1 MELHRGVGNRIGEAQ
16 ALNAIGELALSATAP
31 ALARDWF
38 TEALQIAYEISSGP
52 YEAQALEGIGRC
64 HLLDGEIATARM
76 LLSQALEIYRRI
88 GSPHADRLSAL
99 LES

>member
-1 MELHRGVGNRIGEAQ
+1 
-16 ALNAIGELALSATAP
+16 LALTATATATAT

-38 TEALQIAYEISSGP
+38 TEALRIAHEISSAP
-52 YEAQALEGIGRC
+52 DEAQALEGMGRC
-64 HLLDGEIATARM
+64 HRSDGAAATART

-88 GSPHADRLSAL
+88 GSPRADRVSAL